1 MNISKKICVIGSI
14 NMDLVATV
22 DHFPRP
28 GETVTGSEFGTFP
41 GGKGANQAVA
51 AGRLG
56 GAEVRMVGRVGDDM
70 YGGQYMKVLKDAG
83 VMTRGVGME
92 LGVST
97 GIAVISVDGHGENS
111 IVIIPGANGTV
122 DREFIDSK
130 APVADECDIFLFQLE
145 IPLDTVEYAMK
156 RVKDRGKTV
165 ILDPAPAR
173 VLPPGLLQ
181 IPDYV
186 TPNETE
192 LAILSGVGT
201 DGEEGMK
208 RAAEVLIGQ
217 GVKNLICKAGKNG
230 AYIATAGS
238 FMRVPGFKVD
248 VVDTTAAGDAFNAA
262 LAYGLARGDALPD
275 CVRLANAAGALA
287 TTARGAQAAMPTLKQ
302 VEALIKS
309 GHGNAGDSV
318 IRDK

>member
-1 MNISKKICVIGSI
+1 MASAKKICVIGSL

-28 GETVTGSEFGTFP
+28 GETVTGRDFGTFP

-56 GAEVRMVGRVGDDM
+56 GTEVRMVGRVGDDM

-83 VMTRGVGME
+83 VATRGVGME

-97 GIAVISVDGHGENS
+97 GIAVISVDGRGENN

-122 DREFIDSK
+122 DRDFIDSK
-130 APVADECDIFLFQLE
+130 ASVADECDIFLFQLE

-156 RVKDRGKTV
+156 RMKEKGKIV

-173 VLPPGLLQ
+173 ALPDEFLQ

-192 LAILSGVGT
+192 LAILSGVKA
-201 DGEEGMK
+201 DSEEATK
-208 RAAEVLIGQ
+208 NAAQVLLGK
-217 GVKNLICKAGKNG
+217 GVRTLICKAGKNG
-230 AYIATAGS
+230 AYIATKGM
-238 FMRVPGFKVD
+238 FTHVPGFKVD

-262 LAYGLARGDALPD
+262 LALGLARGDALVE

-287 TTARGAQAAMPTLKQ
+287 TTAKGAQAAMPTLKQ

-309 GHGNAGDSV
+309 GHGNGGDS
-318 IRDK
+318 IIKDK